1 MAHKKEILDELS
13 SNLCGCNV
21 QEVFKLIDEGVITER
36 DLIEGKLATPKVL
49 DTLRNYEY
57 SWGWLPDL
65 RRALDNSSAECKP
78 GYTDVY
84 FFGVPGAGKTSI
96 LMGLSISSSLHIS
109 LYSSGGDYA
118 EVLQQYTAVGMTVP
132 RTPGTFVSTLDAKI
146 SSKVNP
152 DAVHKINLVEMSG
165 EEFAFDI
172 ANNEKHITSFEKMG
186 SGATELLK
194 NDNRK
199 VFFLIIDPTT
209 NIITI
214 NREKEVGKDFEGKP
228 ITQLEYDT
236 VNQQTTLQNMVTLLA
251 APENME
257 IMKKVDGIHIIMTK
271 ADTLGNAVEREEK
284 ALKIFQDEY
293 SSKILNDLVDLCK
306 KYNINAQ
313 NKFQPKLYTFSLGS
327 FYLGGLFEY
336 DPADSDHLVEAIEET
351 IQSRKNK
358 SWWNRIK
365 RIFNK

>member
-1 MAHKKEILDELS
+1 MAHNKEILDELG

-57 SWGWLPDL
+57 SRRFLPDL
-65 RRALDNSSAECKP
+65 MSAMDNSSAECKP

-84 FFGVPGAGKTSI
+84 FFGMPGAGKTSI
-96 LMGLSISSSLHIS
+96 LMGLASCESLNVS
-109 LYSSGGDYA
+109 LITGGGMYV
-118 EVLQQYTAVGMTVP
+118 EVLQQYTDVGITAPCTP
-132 RTPGTFVSTLDAKI
+132 RTFVCTLDAKI
-146 SSKVNP
+146 SSKATP
-152 DAVHKINLVEMSG
+152 DTVHKINLVEMSG
-165 EEFAFDI
+165 EEFALDI
-172 ANNEKHITSFEKMG
+172 ANNEEHITSFEKMG

-199 VFFLIIDPTT
+199 VFFLIIDPTA
-209 NIITI
+209 NILRT
-214 NREKEVGKDFEGKP
+214 NREKEIGKDAQGKP
-228 ITQLEYDT
+228 ITGLEYCI
-236 VNQQTTLQNMVTLLA
+236 VNQRTILQKMVNLLA
-251 APENME
+251 APENRD

-271 ADTLGNAVEREEK
+271 ADTLGDAEEREEK
-284 ALKIFQDEY
+284 ALKIFQDKY
-293 SSKILNDLVDLCK
+293 SGDILNELVDLCK
-306 KYNINAQ
+306 EHNINAQ

>member
-1 MAHKKEILDELS
+1 MAHNKEILDELG
-13 SNLCGCNV
+13 SNLCECNV

-57 SWGWLPDL
+57 SRRFLPDL
-65 RRALDNSSAECKP
+65 RSAMDNSSAECKP

-84 FFGVPGAGKTSI
+84 FFGMPGAGKTSI
-96 LMGLSISSSLHIS
+96 LMGLASCESLNVS
-109 LYSSGGDYA
+109 LITGGGMYA
-118 EVLQQYTAVGMTVP
+118 EVLQQYTDVGITVP
-132 RTPGTFVSTLDAKI
+132 CTPGTFVCTLDAKI
-146 SSKVNP
+146 RSKATPNI
-152 DAVHKINLVEMSG
+152 VHKINLVEMSG
-165 EEFAFDI
+165 QELSYMI
-172 ANNEKHITSFEKMG
+172 ANNECITLFDSIG
-186 SGATELLK
+186 PGAELLK

-209 NIITI
+209 NIVRI
-214 NREKEVGKDFEGKP
+214 NREKEIGKDAQGKP
-228 ITQLEYDT
+228 ITGLEYCI
-236 VNQQTTLQNMVTLLA
+236 VNQRTILRKMVNLMESPQNR
-251 APENME
+251 E
-257 IMKKVDGIHIIMTK
+257 ILRKVDSIHIIMTK
-271 ADTLGNAVEREEK
+271 ADTLGDAEEREEK
-284 ALKIFQDEY
+284 ALKIFQDKY
-293 SSKILNDLVDLCK
+293 SGDILEAMVDLCK
-306 KYNINAQ
+306 EHNINAQ
-313 NKFQPKLYTFSLGS
+313 SNFHPKLYTFSLGS